1 MDTIWTE
8 VLLVVIAI
16 VANGFF
22 SASEIALVSARP
34 GRLQQLRAQGVQG
47 AGRALALKE
56 APDRFL
62 ATIQV
67 AITLVGTL
75 ASAVGGAAAVEALMP
90 ALVALGAGRAAG
102 PLALALVIVVI
113 TYVSLVIGE
122 LVPKAIA
129 LRDPERVACVGAVV
143 VAWLNR
149 VAGRVVSLL
158 AASTRAVLGVLGLRQ
173 SSGAAAVT
181 EDEVRYLLREGARTG
196 VFERTESELVH
207 KVFDFTDTRV
217 STIMTPRPDVLGL
230 DVDTPPE
237 AVLGAAAEIA
247 HSSIPVY
254 RRSIDDP
261 IGVVTLKDIVR
272 VVARGEPPVLARL
285 ARPPLFIPETAPV
298 SVLLR
303 DLQRSGH
310 SLALVVDEYGTV
322 AGLATIEDVV
332 EEIVGEIREEHE
344 PAAGVLTRLSDGSW
358 VTDGDATIR
367 DVSAALGLEAP
378 EAGGYQTVAGL
389 ILLTLGRIPTPGTA
403 ASLGGYRWTVLEM
416 EGPRI
421 TRVRIERERAY
432 VAPAAVPPGPPPPAA
447 S

>member
-8 VLLVVIAI
+8 VLLVVVAI
-16 VANGFF
+16 VATGFF
-22 SASEIALVSARP
+22 SASEIALVAARP
-34 GRLQQLRAQGVQG
+34 SSLTRLRAQGVQG
-47 AGRALALKE
+47 ADRALALKE

-75 ASAVGGAAAVEALMP
+75 ASAVGGATAAEALTP
-90 ALVALGAGRAAG
+90 VLESLGAGRAAG
-102 PLALALVIVVI
+102 ALALALVIVVI

-129 LRDPERVACVGAVV
+129 LRNPERVACVGAVMV
-143 VAWLNR
+143 TWLNR
-149 VAGRVVSLL
+149 VAGGVVSLL

-173 SSGAAAVT
+173 PAGADPVT
-181 EDEVRYLLREGARTG
+181 EDEIRYLLREGARTG

-217 STIMTPRPDVLGL
+217 SAIMTPRPDILGL
-230 DVDTPPE
+230 DVETPPG
-237 AVLGAAAEIA
+237 AVLAAAAEIA
-247 HSSIPVY
+247 RTAVPVY

-261 IGVVTLKDIVR
+261 VGVVTLKDIVR

-367 DVSAALGLEAP
+367 EVSAALGLEAP
-378 EAGGYQTVAGL
+378 DAGGYQTVAGL
-389 ILLTLGRIPTPGTA
+389 ILLALGRIPTPGTA

-421 TRVRIERERAY
+421 TRVRIERERAPA
-432 VAPAAVPPGPPPPAA
+432 APAAAPPGPPPPAA